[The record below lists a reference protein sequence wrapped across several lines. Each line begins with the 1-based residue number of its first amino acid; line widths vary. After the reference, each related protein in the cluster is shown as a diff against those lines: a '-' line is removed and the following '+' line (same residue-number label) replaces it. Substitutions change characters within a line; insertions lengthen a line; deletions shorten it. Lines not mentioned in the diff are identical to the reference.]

1 MRWIWLVAGVVV
13 LGVGVLWILQGF
25 NVLAGSGMS
34 GKTIFAVL
42 GIIVG
47 VIGLVL
53 LGVGITRRQ
62 ARVG

>member
-1 MRWIWLVAGVVV
+1 MRWIWLVAGVVL

>member
-1 MRWIWLVAGVVV
+1 MRWIWLVAGVVL
-13 LGVGVLWILQGF
+13 LGVGVVWTLQGF
-25 NVLAGSGMS
+25 NVLANSAMS
-34 GKTIFAVL
+34 GKTIFALL